1 VAPWPGTGL
10 SNRVAEDN
18 GLIKN
23 HWNWRV
29 LINGEQDQPVGQ
41 IRFGFN
47 FRDPPSV
54 PSDQAQYAPSGD
66 RPFSSGGGGARTDYA
81 ASQVSEEGAK
91 FSPVGS
97 VKKPPLVS
105 SEGHGSAETNSPSK
119 LAATKVHG
127 SAEATSAGANSPS
140 KLAATEAHGGSIV
153 MQPLTEGPP
162 VLGVLDIAVRPRA
175 EATLSTRFTCSFRLK
190 PGTTFHELLH
200 AMISRNMEPFL
211 FRKIGMAYLGC
222 RDGMCAISHYLSPA
236 PSLIN
241 VSFFF
246 LCSFLSRH
254 AVPRPLAHG
263 RRSHAGSPLHRGYS
277 QARAHLLSPRMA
289 LLSPSRPWR

>member
-1 VAPWPGTGL
+1 
-10 SNRVAEDN
+10 
-18 GLIKN
+18 
-23 HWNWRV
+23 
-29 LINGEQDQPVGQ
+29 
-41 IRFGFN
+41 
-47 FRDPPSV
+47 
-54 PSDQAQYAPSGD
+54 
-66 RPFSSGGGGARTDYA
+66 
-81 ASQVSEEGAK
+81 VSEEGAK

-105 SEGHGSAETNSPSK
+105 SEGQGSAGT
-119 LAATKVHG
+119 
-127 SAEATSAGANSPS
+127 NSPS

-222 RDGMCAISHYLSPA
+222 RDGMCVISHYLSPA

-241 VSFFF
+241 FSFFF

-263 RRSHAGSPLHRGYS
+263 FKTVSCGIPSASGILPGASTSTLSSDG
-277 QARAHLLSPRMA
+277 ATLALSPMA
-289 LLSPSRPWR
+289 VAR